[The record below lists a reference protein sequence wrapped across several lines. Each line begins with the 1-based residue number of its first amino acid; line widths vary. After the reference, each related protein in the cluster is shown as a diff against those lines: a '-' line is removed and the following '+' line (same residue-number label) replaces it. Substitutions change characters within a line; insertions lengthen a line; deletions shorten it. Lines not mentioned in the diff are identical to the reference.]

1 MLLGK
6 HAFIQAALL
15 ISVFEQRTSFQ
26 MFYFM
31 ENNREISVKCRWVSE
46 CAVSSAVD
54 SWRSLG
60 WVSGGKASENV

>member
-54 SWRSLG
+54 SWRSPG
-60 WVSGGKASENV
+60 WVSGGKASENF